1 MYDVKTA
8 MSRAD
13 ESVLFIVEIEKC
25 LLISGVLILNSQS
38 GPMDEQVL
46 MCRYQPVLT
55 HMLEICWRYEGCS
68 CCSQF
73 TNSEQKLLA
82 SCLQ

>member
-1 MYDVKTA
+1 
-8 MSRAD
+8 MSKKE

-25 LLISGVLILNSQS
+25 MLTRGVLILNTLS

-55 HMLEICWRYEGCS
+55 HMLEI
-68 CCSQF
+68 
-73 TNSEQKLLA
+73 
-82 SCLQ
+82 